1 MVRSPVR
8 RLCACTV
15 LAVLAALPFVACSS
29 DPETGGSSGS
39 SGGTSSGSNGDSGD
53 GSVTNDSASDSGID
67 APRDA
72 DAGPVGQ
79 LFAFVG
85 SSDGKIRS
93 YRVDSAG
100 TWTPAKESNAGTNP
114 SFLAFDPSR
123 RRVVAVDESGGGLV
137 RSFAFDP
144 GTGAVT
150 EVNNKPA
157 GGTGSTHLSFDP
169 TGKWVMV
176 ANYNGG
182 NMSILPID
190 AAGTLG
196 NAADTKASG
205 AMSHWA
211 GTNPSGTHVFVPALG
226 ANVVAQY
233 KLTGATGALV
243 DNGTAALPVG
253 AGPRHLAFHASEK
266 WAYVINETAITIT
279 TFDFD
284 KTTGKLTAKQ
294 TISALP
300 PAQPTAGV
308 SGAEI
313 FVHPSGKHVYAS
325 TRGFN
330 SVVQLSIDAADGTL
344 TRIAH
349 VDTGGNRPRSF
360 GMDPEGTLLF
370 AGNEAVNQVVGYTI
384 DASTGALTPLGK
396 TVDVTGPTFVGLARM
411 P

>member
-1 MVRSPVR
+1 MP
-8 RLCACTV
+8 
-15 LAVLAALPFVACSS
+15 ALLFYACSS
-29 DPETGGSSGS
+29 DPEPDGSSGT
-39 SGGTSSGSNGDSGD
+39 SGGTSSGGPGD
-53 GSVTNDSASDSGID
+53 GGGDVTEDASSTDSAATVD
-67 APRDA
+67 AAPDA
-72 DAGPVGQ
+72 DAAAKGQ

-93 YRVDSAG
+93 YRVDSALG
-100 TWTPAKESNAGTNP
+100 TWTLAKESAGGNNP
-114 SFLAFDPSR
+114 SFLAFDPPR

-144 GTGAVT
+144 SSGGVT
-150 EVNNKPA
+150 EIDTQPA
-157 GGTGSTHLSFDP
+157 GGAGSTHLSFDP
-169 TGKWVMV
+169 TGTWVMV
-176 ANYNGG
+176 ANYTGG
-182 NMSILPID
+182 NMSIFPID

-196 NAADTKASG
+196 AAADTKASG

-233 KLTGATGALV
+233 TLAAGTGALT

-266 WAYVINETAITIT
+266 WAYVINELAVTVT

-284 KTTGKLTAKQ
+284 KGTGVLTAKQ

-300 PAQPTAGV
+300 VGQSTAGV

-330 SVVQLSIDAADGTL
+330 SIVQLSIDATDGTL
-344 TRIAH
+344 TRVGHAL
-349 VDTGGNRPRSF
+349 TGGNQPRSF
-360 GMDPEGTLLF
+360 GMDPEGTLLY
-370 AGNEAVNQVVGYTI
+370 AGNQAVGQVVGFRI
-384 DASTGALTPLGK
+384 DPATGTLTPLGK

>member
-1 MVRSPVR
+1 MP
-8 RLCACTV
+8 
-15 LAVLAALPFVACSS
+15 AVLFFACSS
-29 DPETGGSSGS
+29 DPGPGGSSGT
-39 SGGTSSGSNGDSGD
+39 SGGTSSGVPGD
-53 GSVTNDSASDSGID
+53 GGGGDATEDASATDSAVMDSA
-67 APRDA
+67 APDA
-72 DAGPVGQ
+72 DAGPRGP

-93 YRVDSAG
+93 YRVDSALG
-100 TWTPAKESNAGTNP
+100 TWTLAKESTAGNNP
-114 SFLAFDPSR
+114 SFLAFDPTR
-123 RRVVAVDESGGGLV
+123 RRVVAVDEAGGGLV

-144 GTGAVT
+144 STGEVT
-150 EVNNKPA
+150 EINNQPA

-196 NAADTKASG
+196 PAADTKASG

-233 KLTGATGALV
+233 KLAAGTGALT

-253 AGPRHLAFHASEK
+253 AGPRHLAFHATEK
-266 WAYVINETAITIT
+266 WAYVINELAITVT

-284 KTTGKLTAKQ
+284 KAAGTLTAKQ

-300 PAQPTAGV
+300 VGQSTAGV

-313 FVHPSGKHVYAS
+313 FVHPSGKHVYTS

-330 SVVQLSIDAADGTL
+330 SIVQLSINATDGML
-344 TRIAH
+344 TRVGH
-349 VDTGGNRPRSF
+349 VLTGGNQPRSF
-360 GMDPEGTLLF
+360 GMDPEGTLLY
-370 AGNEAVNQVVGYTI
+370 AGNQAAGEVVGFRV
-384 DASTGALTPLGK
+384 DGVTGTLTPLGK

>member
-1 MVRSPVR
+1 MR
-8 RLCACTV
+8 
-15 LAVLAALPFVACSS
+15 AALPLSALLLSCLSAFAACSS
-29 DPETGGSSGS
+29 EPTPVGSSGS
-39 SGGTSSGSNGDSGD
+39 SGGTSGAPGDAGEGGVPSDASTPDAVTPSDASG
-53 GSVTNDSASDSGID
+53 
-67 APRDA
+67 DA
-72 DAGPVGQ
+72 DAGPVGK

-93 YRVDSAG
+93 YGVDAKLG
-100 TWTPAKESNAGTNP
+100 TWTFVKESAAGTNP
-114 SFLAFDPSR
+114 SFLAFDPPR
-123 RRVVAVDESGGGLV
+123 RRVVAVDSAGGGLV

-144 GTGAVT
+144 ATGGVS
-150 EVNNKPA
+150 ELGSKPA

-169 TGKWVMV
+169 AGKWVMV

-182 NMSILPID
+182 NMSIFPID
-190 AAGTLG
+190 AAGALG
-196 NAADTKASG
+196 DASDTKASG

-233 KLTGATGALV
+233 TLSAATGALT
-243 DNGTAALPVG
+243 DNGTAALPPG

-266 WAYVINETAITIT
+266 WAYVINELAVTVT

-284 KTTGKLTAKQ
+284 KATGKLTAKQ

-300 PAQPTAGV
+300 VGQSTAGV

-330 SVVQLSIDAADGTL
+330 SVVQLAIDPTNGTL
-344 TRIAH
+344 TRVAH

-360 GMDPEGTLLF
+360 GMDPEGTLLY
-370 AGNEAVNQVVGYTI
+370 AGNEAVDQVVGFRI
-384 DASTGALTPLGK
+384 DGTTGTLTPLGK
-396 TVDVTGPTFVGLARM
+396 TVDVKGPTFVGLARI